1 MALLRAAFA
10 LTGTWRARDGVHGTA
25 CAERDALDGVHGT
38 GCAGRG
44 AQDECVLGMSK
55 SRENRGVFIEFV
67 PVATVCRL

>member
-1 MALLRAAFA
+1 MHGTGCTERLVALLRAAFA
-10 LTGTWRARDGVHGTA
+10 LTGTWR
-25 CAERDALDGVHGT
+25 ALDGVHGT

-67 PVATVCRL
+67 TVATVCRL